1 MPFQSKV
8 ALMVERIRTFDPA
21 PGTRTHVLV
30 DSWYG
35 AKAVW
40 RAARDR
46 HFLITSGLKANRA
59 LRVADADDPRGWRWQ
74 PLAEYAAGLPAAA
87 YTAVARPTPEGA
99 GTVYVHVVQTR
110 VRKLYRCQ
118 VIILREALDAPL
130 SQARSWASSDLAA
143 DVPTLVGHIAARWQV
158 EVFFADAKDV
168 LGLDQYQLMTATA
181 LVRFWTLVLAAY
193 VFLDEERHRLQQAQP
208 GHVTVGDAQRV
219 VQRTHRQ
226 HLLGW
231 LQQQF
236 QRGATAEEVGALLAA

>member
-1 MPFQSKV
+1 M
-8 ALMVERIRTFDPA
+8 
-21 PGTRTHVLV
+21 
-30 DSWYG
+30 
-35 AKAVW
+35 
-40 RAARDR
+40 
-46 HFLITSGLKANRA
+46 
-59 LRVADADDPRGWRWQ
+59 
-74 PLAEYAAGLPAAA
+74 
-87 YTAVARPTPEGA
+87 
-99 GTVYVHVVQTR
+99 
-110 VRKLYRCQ
+110 
-118 VIILREALDAPL
+118 
-130 SQARSWASSDLAA
+130 

-208 GHVTVGDAQRV
+208 GHVPGGDAQRV